1 MLADYHIHT
10 CYSDDS
16 EYPMED
22 VVKDAISL
30 GLDEIC
36 FTDHVDYGVKRDW
49 DDPRGMLYRRGGP
62 GEPEHMAL
70 ANVDYPRYAAEIAA
84 LKEKYKDQIT
94 LKMGME
100 FGMQT
105 HTVPRYEKLFSS
117 WPFDFII
124 LSVHQVENREFWT
137 QDFQR
142 GRTQAE
148 YNLRYYEEL
157 LALVQQYRNYSV
169 LGHMDLISRYDR
181 AGSFPFER
189 IRPIVT
195 EILKTVIADGKGIEV
210 NTSSHRY
217 GLHDLTPSIDILCL
231 YHELGGRIITI
242 GSDSHRR
249 EHLGA
254 YLTETI
260 TVLKAFG
267 YEEVYTFG
275 QMHPI
280 PHKI

>member
-1 MLADYHIHT
+1 MFADYHVHT

-16 EYPMED
+16 EYPMEE

-30 GLDEIC
+30 GLEEIC

-70 ANVDYPRYAAEIAA
+70 ANVDYPRYVAEIAA
-84 LKEKYKDQIT
+84 LKEKYRDQIT

-100 FGMQT
+100 FGMQA
-105 HTVPRYEKLFSS
+105 HTIPQYEKLYSA
-117 WPFDFII
+117 WPVDFIL
-124 LSVHQVENREFWT
+124 LSVHQVEDREFWT

-217 GLHDLTPSIDILCL
+217 GLHDLTPSIDILRL
-231 YHELGGRIITI
+231 YHGLGGRIITI
-242 GSDSHRR
+242 GSDSHRK
-249 EHLGA
+249 EYLGA
-254 YLTETI
+254 HIQSTMEMIKDL
-260 TVLKAFG
+260 G
-267 YEEVYTFG
+267 YIEIYTFD
-275 QMHPI
+275 QMLPI
-280 PHKI
+280 PHKL